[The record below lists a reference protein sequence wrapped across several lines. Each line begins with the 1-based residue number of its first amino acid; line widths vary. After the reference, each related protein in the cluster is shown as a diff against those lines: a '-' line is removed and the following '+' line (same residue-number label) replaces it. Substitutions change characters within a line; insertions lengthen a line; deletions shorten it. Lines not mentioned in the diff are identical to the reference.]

1 MDDEAWKVIEFLAG
15 LNMYDESPDGEG
27 TAASLLKFMDIFNL
41 NRSKCQRVMMDG
53 CAVNIAAVDLLISLC
68 DNVNVQ
74 RIRCLSHLLSLVG
87 KKMESNLLK
96 KLMKYLS
103 YMKQFLNAVHCL
115 C

>member
-15 LNMYDESPDGEG
+15 LNMYDESPDGVG

-41 NRSKCQRVMMDG
+41 DRSKWQCVMMDG
-53 CAVNIAAVDLLISLC
+53 CAVNTAAVDLLISLC